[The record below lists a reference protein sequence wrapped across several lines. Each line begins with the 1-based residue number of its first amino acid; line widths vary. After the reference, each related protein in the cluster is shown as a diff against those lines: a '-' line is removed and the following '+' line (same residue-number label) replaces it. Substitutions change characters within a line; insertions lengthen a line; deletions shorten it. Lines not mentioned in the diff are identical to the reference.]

1 MASQLK
7 GLLDRIKAID
17 PSDLNTEDIKRM
29 KREIISQAM
38 DDSGNAKL
46 LEVAL
51 KAVASLEPMLKVEE
65 TDAVDAE
72 LTAKLTTLRGGR

>member
-1 MASQLK
+1 MSQLK
-7 GLLDRIKAID
+7 GLLERIKSID

-29 KREIISQAM
+29 KLQIISQAM
-38 DDSGNAKL
+38 DDDGNAKL

-65 TDAVDAE
+65 TDSVDAE
-72 LTAKLTTLRGGR
+72 LTAKLTSLRGGR

>member
-1 MASQLK
+1 MSQLK

-17 PSDLNTEDIKRM
+17 PSDLNTDDIKRM
-29 KREIISQAM
+29 KLEIIGQAM

-65 TDAVDAE
+65 TDTVDAE

>member
-29 KREIISQAM
+29 KLEIISQAM

>member
-29 KREIISQAM
+29 KLEIISQAM

-51 KAVASLEPMLKVEE
+51 KAVASLEPMLEVEE

>member
-7 GLLDRIKAID
+7 ELLDRIKAID
-17 PSDLNTEDIKRM
+17 PSDLNTDDIKRM
-29 KREIISQAM
+29 KLEIIGQAM

-65 TDAVDAE
+65 TDEVDE
-72 LTAKLTTLRGGR
+72 KLKAKLTTLRGGR

>member
-1 MASQLK
+1 MSQLK

-29 KREIISQAM
+29 KLEIISQAM

-51 KAVASLEPMLKVEE
+51 KAVASLS
-65 TDAVDAE
+65 
-72 LTAKLTTLRGGR
+72 

>member
-1 MASQLK
+1 MSQLSE
-7 GLLDRIKAID
+7 LLDRIKRID
-17 PSDLNTEDIKRM
+17 TQDLTTDDIKRM
-29 KREIISQAM
+29 KLEIIGQAM

-65 TDAVDAE
+65 VDE
-72 LTAKLTTLRGGR
+72 IDEKLKAKLTSIRGGK

>member
-1 MASQLK
+1 MSQLK

-29 KREIISQAM
+29 KLEIISQAM

-65 TDAVDAE
+65 TDSVDAE

>member
-29 KREIISQAM
+29 KLEIISQAM

-65 TDAVDAE
+65 TDSVDAE

>member
-1 MASQLK
+1 MSRLK
-7 GLLDRIKAID
+7 ELLDRIKAID
-17 PSDLNTEDIKRM
+17 PSDLNTDDIKRM
-29 KREIISQAM
+29 KLEIIGQAM

-65 TDAVDAE
+65 TDEVDE
-72 LTAKLTTLRGGR
+72 KLKAKLTTLRGGR